1 MPRGSHGPI
10 ATYQA
15 AFVLDDGEVTV
26 IRDIHAGVSGPS
38 GSYPANDLKAAEHA
52 LFNAGYLVAS
62 EWDGPT
68 ANGGRWCRLTN
79 MA

>member
-10 ATYQA
+10 TTYKA
-15 AFVLDDGEVTV
+15 AFVPDNGEVTV
-26 IRDIHAGVSGPS
+26 ICDVYTGVSGPS
-38 GSYPANDLKAAEHA
+38 GSYPANDLKAAERA

-62 EWDGPT
+62 EWDEPT